1 MSEYKGRY
9 VATAT
14 GQITAE
20 MVKVRDISY
29 LGTTN
34 ADDLIITD
42 GKNVNKIWETK
53 LGTVGTTGYRDSIDF
68 GEGIW
73 FDGLYVNT
81 IDSGT
86 VIIYFA

>member
-20 MVKVRDISY
+20 MVKVRGISY
-29 LGTTN
+29 LGTTD
-34 ADDLIITD
+34 ADDLVITD
-42 GKNVNKIWETK
+42 GKDVNKIWETK
-53 LGTVGTTGYRDSIDF
+53 LGDVSVAGCRDGIDF
-68 GEGIW
+68 GGGIW